1 MRLEGKVAVVTG
13 AGSGMGRAI
22 AMAFAKEGAKVVL
35 GELVEESG
43 KETEQMIK
51 EAGGQ
56 AIFVKTDVSKAA
68 DIDKLVSTAV
78 QEFGKLDIMVN
89 NAGLFDNSVSCLDA
103 TEELYDRIMSVNLKG
118 VFLGCRRAL
127 QEMTKQHSGKIIN
140 TSSVAGI
147 NGIKGSGGTI
157 YTASKH
163 GVVGITRQVAC
174 EVASL
179 GINVNAICPG
189 SIVTNMTRDLL
200 NVPEMREAIVSSI
213 PMKHVGQPEDIAQA
227 AVFLASDESNYITG
241 TTLVVDGGW
250 SAGV

>member
-1 MRLEGKVAVVTG
+1 VRLENKVAVVTG

-22 AMAFAKEGAKVVL
+22 AITFAKEGAKVVL
-35 GELVEESG
+35 GELVEGSG

-51 EAGGQ
+51 KAGGQ
-56 AIFVKTDVSKAA
+56 AVFVKTDVSKAA
-68 DIDKLVSTAV
+68 DIDKLISTAV

-89 NAGLFDNSVSCLDA
+89 NAGIFDNFTPCLDA
-103 TEELYDRIMSVNLKG
+103 SEELYDRVMNVNLKG
-118 VFLGCRRAL
+118 VFLGCKRAL
-127 QEMTKQHSGKIIN
+127 QEMVKQRSGKIIN
-140 TSSVAGI
+140 MASVAGL
-147 NGIKGSGGTI
+147 NGMAGGTV

-189 SIVTNMTRDLL
+189 AIVTGMTRNLL
-200 NVPEMREAIVSSI
+200 STPEQQETILAPI
-213 PMKHVGQPEDIAQA
+213 PMKRVGQPEDIADA
-227 AVFLASDESNYITG
+227 AVFLASDESSYVTG

-250 SAGV
+250 RAK

>member
-1 MRLEGKVAVVTG
+1 MRLENKTAVVTG

-22 AMAFAKEGAKVVL
+22 AIAFAKEGAKVIV
-35 GELVEESG
+35 GELVEETG

-56 AIFVKTDVSKAA
+56 AIFIKTDVSKAA

-89 NAGLFDNSVSCLDA
+89 NAGIFDGSTSCLDA
-103 TEELYDRIMSVNLKG
+103 SEELYDRVMNVNLKG
-118 VFLGCRRAL
+118 VFLGCKRAL
-127 QEMTKQHSGKIIN
+127 QEMTKQRSGKIIN
-140 TSSVAGI
+140 IASIAGL
-147 NGIKGSGGTI
+147 NGMAGGTV

-163 GVVGITRQVAC
+163 GVVGLTRQVAC

-189 SIVTNMTRDLL
+189 AIITGMTSDLL
-200 NVPEMREAIVSSI
+200 GNPEQQETLLAPI
-213 PMKHVGQPEDIAQA
+213 PMKRIGQPEDIANA
-227 AVFLASDESNYITG
+227 AVFLASDESSYVTG
-241 TTLVVDGGW
+241 SMLVVDGGW
-250 SAGV
+250 RAK